1 MPTDRSRKGHD
12 RCCSEKVIDYP
23 RHVGIV
29 AAVFRGR
36 GRFLFQVYTDRS
48 IACADCGQEFT
59 FTAGEQEFY
68 AQRGFTES
76 PKRCPSCRQIR
87 KSQRSRSSDGGGS
100 RDGYSRGYDNGGG
113 GGYSDTSYASG
124 GYGGGSSSGSSSGY
138 SSSGG
143 YSAGGYSSGY
153 SERRPREMFEAVCAN
168 CGKTASVP
176 FRPSGS
182 KPVYCSDCFENR
194 R

>member
-1 MPTDRSRKGHD
+1 MYNDRS
-12 RCCSEKVIDYP
+12 
-23 RHVGIV
+23 
-29 AAVFRGR
+29 
-36 GRFLFQVYTDRS
+36 L
-48 IACADCGQEFT
+48 ACVDCGQEFS

-87 KSQRSRSSDGGGS
+87 KAQRSRSSSYDGGGAGGGDSDGGGS
-100 RDGYSRGYDNGGG
+100 YATNDYGGYSASGGYSSGGG
-113 GGYSDTSYASG
+113 GG
-124 GYGGGSSSGSSSGY
+124 GGG
-138 SSSGG
+138 GG
-143 YSAGGYSSGY
+143 AGGYSSGGGGGGY

-168 CGKTASVP
+168 CGRTASVP

-182 KPVYCSDCFENR
+182 KPVYCSDCFESR

>member
-1 MPTDRSRKGHD
+1 M
-12 RCCSEKVIDYP
+12 
-23 RHVGIV
+23 
-29 AAVFRGR
+29 
-36 GRFLFQVYTDRS
+36 FQVSYTDRS
-48 IACADCGQEFT
+48 INCADCGQEFT

-87 KSQRSRSSDGGGS
+87 KAQRGRSPSFDGGSPRGDGFGS
-100 RDGYSRGYDNGGG
+100 RNSDSGYGDSA
-113 GGYSDTSYASG
+113 YASG
-124 GYGGGSSSGSSSGY
+124 GYGGGSSSSGY

-143 YSAGGYSSGY
+143 YSTGGYSSGQ
-153 SERRPREMFEAVCAN
+153 SERRSREMFEAVCAN

>member
-1 MPTDRSRKGHD
+1 
-12 RCCSEKVIDYP
+12 
-23 RHVGIV
+23 
-29 AAVFRGR
+29 
-36 GRFLFQVYTDRS
+36 VYTDRS
-48 IACADCGQEFT
+48 ISCVDCGQEFT

-87 KSQRSRSSDGGGS
+87 KAQRNRGDGGS
-100 RDGYSRGYDNGGG
+100 RGDSYGGGYGNG
-113 GGYSDTSYASG
+113 GGYSDSYSSG
-124 GYGGGSSSGSSSGY
+124 GYSNGGEY
-138 SSSGG
+138 SASGG
-143 YSAGGYSSGY
+143 YSAGGYSSGGY
-153 SERRPREMFEAVCAN
+153 SSGGYSGGGERRQREMFEAVCAN

-182 KPVYCSDCFENR
+182 KPVYCSDCFEGR